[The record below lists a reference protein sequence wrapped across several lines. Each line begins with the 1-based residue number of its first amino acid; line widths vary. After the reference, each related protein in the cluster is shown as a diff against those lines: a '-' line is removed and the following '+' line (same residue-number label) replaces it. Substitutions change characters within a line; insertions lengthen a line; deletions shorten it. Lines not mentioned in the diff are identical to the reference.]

1 MRLGFVPV
9 LAVLTLLAA
18 CQSASEPPRVPPIK
32 GYIPKDGAIEA
43 PKTPCVADF
52 WGNCT
57 PVAQERHAYRW
68 RYIRPG
74 VRSREDAPPPPPLPP
89 PTIRGRDDGAPGV
102 VCHPRRRAV
111 GDEKSS
117 REQAEAAAD
126 YAWMGSIRYDYGER
140 YQDLELAKGVR
151 RTCVP
156 SSTSSILKSPLFRCE
171 VEATPCRST
180 DGVR

>member
-9 LAVLTLLAA
+9 LALLTLLAA
-18 CQSASEPPRVPPIK
+18 CQSASEQPRAPIKAQFPVPP
-32 GYIPKDGAIEA
+32 PPPEA
-43 PKTPCVADF
+43 VCVKDF

-74 VRSREDAPPPPPLPP
+74 TRSRDDAPPEV
-89 PTIRGRDDGAPGV
+89 RGRDDPIAGIA
-102 VCHPRRRAV
+102 CHPRRRAV
-111 GDEKSS
+111 GDERPS

-126 YAWMGSIRYDYGER
+126 YAWMGAIRYDYGER

-156 SSTSSILKSPLFRCE
+156 SSPSSTLKSSQFRCE
-171 VEATPCRST
+171 VEATPCRTS
-180 DGVR
+180 DGKR